1 MTVLLSGSTGF
12 LGSHLLKFFIEKGY
26 TVVALKR
33 STSDTY
39 RIKDYLDKI
48 NFYDTDKIDL
58 SEIFQNHIIDIVIH
72 TVTNYGR
79 KDIKPSS
86 MVETNLLFGL
96 KLLEESLH
104 IKVKCFINADTLL
117 DRNISMYALSKGQL
131 VDWMQFLSTSNTK
144 MINIKIE
151 HMYGIKDDENKFIYW
166 FIHQLKQNVE
176 KIDLTLGTQ
185 KRDFIY
191 VSDIV
196 NAYEIILQNMNY
208 FSNFEEFE
216 LGTGKSTEVRKF
228 VEQIVREFKSKQNI
242 STKLNFGAISYREN
256 ENMTMQANIT
266 KLEKLGWQPKVVI
279 EDGIKRILQDIE

>member
-12 LGSHLLKFFIEKGY
+12 LGSNLLKFFIEKGY

-33 STSDTY
+33 STSDTF

-58 SEIFQNHIIDIVIH
+58 SEIFQNHVIDIVIN
-72 TVTNYGR
+72 TVANYGR

-86 MVETNLLFGL
+86 IVETNLLFGL

-104 IKVKCFINADTLL
+104 VKVKSFINADTLL

-151 HMYGIKDDENKFIYW
+151 HMYGVKDDENKFIYW

-216 LGTGKSTEVRKF
+216 LGTGKSIEVRKF
-228 VEQIVREFKSKQNI
+228 VEQIVREFQRKQNI